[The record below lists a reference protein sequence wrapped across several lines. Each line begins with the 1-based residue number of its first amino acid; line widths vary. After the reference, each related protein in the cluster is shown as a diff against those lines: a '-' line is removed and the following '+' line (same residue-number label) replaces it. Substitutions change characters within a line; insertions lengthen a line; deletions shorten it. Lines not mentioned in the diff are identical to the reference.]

1 MKDICCGIGPSIGAC
16 CYKVGDNVIAALKS
30 YSWWQQVL
38 EEKEDGTYLDLWQSN
53 RLELLDVGLADE
65 NIFISGICT
74 QCHKDEFFSYR
85 GEAGKTGRMMAVM
98 MLK

>member
-1 MKDICCGIGPSIGAC
+1 MLTSVSIF
-16 CYKVGDNVIAALKS
+16 
-30 YSWWQQVL
+30 
-38 EEKEDGTYLDLWQSN
+38 T
-53 RLELLDVGLADE
+53 ADE